1 MQYRILIAEDE
12 ERIREIVGDY
22 FRSEG
27 CTVLEARNGREALDI
42 IEIESIDLLILDI
55 MMPEMDG
62 WSVCRRLRRHSSVPI
77 ILLTARADEDDKL
90 MGYELG
96 ADEYVTKPFSPRV
109 LVAQAKSL
117 LKRAEGMSP
126 GRESAVLTAGG
137 IELNRDSHLV
147 KCDYQSIELAPKEYE
162 LLLYLMSNQGRV
174 LSREHILDKVW
185 GYDYYGDI
193 RAVDTHVKKLR
204 QKLGEKAVMI
214 QTVVRSG
221 YKFEV
226 LP

>member
-1 MQYRILIAEDE
+1 MQHRVLIAEDE

-22 FRSEG
+22 FRTEG
-27 CTVLEARNGREALDI
+27 FTVLEACNGREALDI
-42 IEIESIDLLILDI
+42 IELEQIDLLILDI

-62 WSVCRRLRRHSSVPI
+62 WSVCRRLRKHSAIPI
-77 ILLTARADEDDKL
+77 ILLTARSDEDDKL

-117 LKRAEGMSP
+117 LKRAEGISP
-126 GRESAVLTAGG
+126 GRDSAYISVGG
-137 IELNRDSHLV
+137 IEINRDSHVV
-147 KCDYQSIELAPKEYE
+147 KVDGQIIDLAPKEFE
-162 LLLYLMSNQGRV
+162 LLLYLMHNPGRV
-174 LSREHILDKVW
+174 LSRENILDKIW
-185 GYDYYGDI
+185 GFDYYGDI

-204 QKLGEKAVMI
+204 QKLGDKAPLI

-226 LP
+226 